1 MSKRPPKDSVA
12 KALYA
17 LDKKL
22 LGTNTQQELFA
33 EDPFDKRDVLAED
46 WEAAIETARAKNTI
60 HAHSHEVTCR
70 KIQIWTIPIVFGFVA
85 LWLICTQVALALV
98 GCNILT
104 ITDTVMVAYLTTTTV
119 NVIGLLYVI
128 LKWLYHIPIKQ

>member
-1 MSKRPPKDSVA
+1 MSESTSRDSVA
-12 KALYA
+12 NALYA
-17 LDKKL
+17 LDRKL
-22 LGTNTQQELFA
+22 LGSNKQQELFA

-46 WEAAIETARAKNTI
+46 WEAAIEAAKAKNTI
-60 HAHSHEVTCR
+60 HAHTHEVTCR

-85 LWLICTQVALALV
+85 LWLLCTQVALALV
-98 GCNILT
+98 GCNVLT

-128 LKWLYHIPIKQ
+128 LKWLYHIPTRQ